1 MICSVSSKSSVWAR
15 SDQRASIRLLKASH
29 ANHSHNP
36 QLLRQLG
43 VVPYQQRF
51 PWIGGDLQTLRDTLR
66 PVALPL
72 DRGEPV
78 PIAVPALA
86 SGAAAAGELL
96 AFLDLPLSSSELAS
110 TPPRALVLLLH
121 GLGGSSRREGLRR
134 LGLTLQNSGF
144 AVLRLNLRGADPGR
158 DLAGGTY
165 AARCNS
171 DLLPVIQRARQL
183 CAELVAPSTTPLP
196 LLGAGVSLGGTML
209 LNACMA
215 TPEER
220 ATHGWQGHAPLLD
233 GLFCASSPL
242 DLAACSASIER
253 PRNRVY
259 QRWLLQR
266 LVRQTLADPFGV
278 SALEQQQLTHE
289 PPRSIRAF
297 DAAVTAPRWGFSSVD
312 DYYAG
317 ASPLPRLLA
326 ASVPLP
332 PTLILQALDDP
343 WVPASS
349 AIQLQ
354 NSLVANRLPKSR
366 SRLDVFLTAQGG
378 HNGFHA
384 PGDSLLTGCW
394 SDRLA
399 CAWFNKQIE
408 SSSAS

>member
-1 MICSVSSKSSVWAR
+1 MISLVSSKSSVWAR
-15 SDQRASIRLLKASH
+15 SDQRDSIWLLKASH
-29 ANHSHNP
+29 VNRPDNP

-66 PVALPL
+66 PVALPP
-72 DRGEPV
+72 DRGEP
-78 PIAVPALA
+78 IAIPVPALA
-86 SGAAAAGELL
+86 SGAAAAGALL
-96 AFLDLPLSSSELAS
+96 AFLDRPHPSSDLPSAL
-110 TPPRALVLLLH
+110 PRGLVLLLH

-134 LGLTLQNSGF
+134 LGLTLQANGF

-158 DLAGGTY
+158 HLAGGTY

-171 DLLPVIQRARQL
+171 DLLPVIQRARHL
-183 CAELVAPSTTPLP
+183 CAELVAPARPVP

-215 TPEER
+215 SVEER
-220 ATHGWQGHAPLLD
+220 ATHGWQSHAPLLD

-278 SALEQQQLTHE
+278 SAQEQRQLSGE

-297 DAAVTAPRWGFSSVD
+297 DAAITAPRWGFSSVD
-312 DYYAG
+312 AYYQG
-317 ASPLPRLLA
+317 ASPLTQLLKDRRM
-326 ASVPLP
+326 LP
-332 PTLILQALDDP
+332 PTLLLQALDDP
-343 WVPASS
+343 WVPAAAAEQVS
-349 AIQLQ
+349 AVLEPLMQGGPEPL
-354 NSLVANRLPKSR
+354 SVL
-366 SRLDVFLTAQGG
+366 LTRQGG
-378 HNGFHA
+378 HNGFHS
-384 PGDSLLTGCW
+384 PGDALNTGCW
-394 SDRLA
+394 SDRIA
-399 CAWFNKQIE
+399 
-408 SSSAS
+408 ASWLRQLSPMPER